1 MGWILLN
8 TPIDSR
14 RSKLFLI
21 GSRSNPPREITIW
34 LDLDQIHRHKVILV
48 GSRLILVK
56 PSWYVLRIKQRERE
70 SMGRWKKK
78 VGTGNG
84 EKMSDGEEI
93 SLCFCSTDQVNYT
106 CSLCRIDANPSFPPK
121 QNKNNKLW
129 IKDTELQSDPSSY
142 WLRIRKPLRNSHT
155 CYTLVLVHI
164 NPPSLKRTLP
174 SRMTS

>member
-1 MGWILLN
+1 MQILAFFYEYFLRNKKKKGASGRTSITRIFNWN
-8 TPIDSR
+8 TSCTWLEQGDLGPAESESAR
-14 RSKLFLI
+14 RSKLFLV

-121 QNKNNKLW
+121 QNKNNKL
-129 IKDTELQSDPSSY
+129 
-142 WLRIRKPLRNSHT
+142 
-155 CYTLVLVHI
+155 
-164 NPPSLKRTLP
+164 
-174 SRMTS
+174 